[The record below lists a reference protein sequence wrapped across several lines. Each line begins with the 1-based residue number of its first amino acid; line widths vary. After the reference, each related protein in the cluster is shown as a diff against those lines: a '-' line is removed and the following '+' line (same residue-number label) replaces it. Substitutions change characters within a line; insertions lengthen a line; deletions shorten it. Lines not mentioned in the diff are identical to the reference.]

1 MSRIPLPPTQSGLL
15 YLATEK
21 PNRKP
26 PATSESATPQYHG
39 KRFIVVKTTAKG
51 NKTMVENMN
60 KTFNIPFITLNY
72 STVRKEAKC
81 Y

>member
-39 KRFIVVKTTAKG
+39 KRFIVEKTTTKG
-51 NKTMVENMN
+51 NKTIKVSLPKHPNA
-60 KTFNIPFITLNY
+60 P
-72 STVRKEAKC
+72 
-81 Y
+81 